1 MHERVAIQQSV
12 GGGALHT
19 VTWSPPEAVGAVV
32 LVHGLAEHSGR
43 YRPLVERL
51 VGMGLAVHAHD
62 HRGHGRSAGA
72 RAQIDRFAWLVADV
86 LARLDAAHAAHPG
99 KPVFLLGHSMGG
111 AVALAAAL
119 ERPQGIEG
127 LVLSA
132 PAIGASPDVPWLRVA
147 LARVLSRLCPGAGV
161 LRLDARLVSRDPDVV
176 AAYESDPGVY
186 RGAVP
191 ARTAVELLDAMASF
205 PGRVARLALPTL
217 VLHGTADG
225 LVPIGDVEPVWRR
238 FGTRDLTTH
247 RYEGLYHEVFNEP
260 ERERVYDDVLAGL
273 GARLARAGT

>member
-1 MHERVAIQQSV
+1 MHEEVASQQSV

-19 VTWSPPEAVGAVV
+19 VAWSPSRPRGAVV

-51 VGMGLAVHAHD
+51 VGMGLAVHALD

-72 RAQIDRFAWLVADV
+72 RAQIGHFAWLVADV
-86 LARLDAAHAAHPG
+86 LARVDEARTRHPG
-99 KPVFLLGHSMGG
+99 QPIFLLGHSMGG
-111 AVALAAAL
+111 AVALACAL
-119 ERPQGIEG
+119 ERPAGIDG

-132 PAIGASPDVPWLRVA
+132 PAIGASPDVPRLQVA
-147 LARVLSRLCPGAGV
+147 LARVLSRLWPGAGV
-161 LRLDARLVSRDPDVV
+161 LRLDARLVSRDPAVV

-191 ARTAVELLDAMASF
+191 ARTAVELLEAMASF
-205 PGRVARLALPTL
+205 PGRVAHLALPTL

-225 LVPIGDVEPVWRR
+225 LVPIGDVEPVWRC
-238 FGTRDLTTH
+238 FGTTDLTIY

-260 ERERVYDDVLAGL
+260 ERERVYDDVLSWL
-273 GARLARAGT
+273 GARLARTGA